1 MREKKKKS
9 GGACC
14 GVPSR
19 RYDTSEEHT
28 RLYNRWIKDI
38 IHSRDY
44 YTQHM
49 HIIKLITGCGTVVR
63 GTPDLARPVRIQ
75 LSIIN
80 TQCV

>member
-1 MREKKKKS
+1 MRGKKKKKWWS
-9 GGACC
+9 LLR

-28 RLYNRWIKDI
+28 RLYNKDI

-49 HIIKLITGCGTVVR
+49 HIIKLITGCGGVPHTCTPATCILHSCVSVR
-63 GTPDLARPVRIQ
+63 ST
-75 LSIIN
+75 
-80 TQCV
+80 